1 MPVCSRAPALQLE
14 CLRGQINKQI
24 LKKKKKISNGT
35 KISNHKVLEEEINIG
50 KG

>member
-1 MPVCSRAPALQLE
+1 MPMCSRAPALKLE

-24 LKKKKKISNGT
+24 LKKKKISNGT
-35 KISNHKVLEEEINIG
+35 KISNRKELEEEIKIG